1 MNDKLMQL
9 LIFAI
14 CVAGYVPLAILGTP
28 TAEYVTL
35 IGPVLAV
42 VILQGRLGKQD
53 EVLDEQS
60 GKLDTI
66 SHQTNGVLTERI
78 NTAVADGVKAA
89 LTEREGT
96 GTQ

>member
-1 MNDKLMQL
+1 MSDKMMQV

-28 TAEYVTL
+28 TAEFVTL
-35 IGPVLAV
+35 VGPVLAV

-53 EVLDEQS
+53 QVLEEQDK
-60 GKLDTI
+60 KLDQIT
-66 SHQTNGVLTERI
+66 HQTNGVLTERI

-89 LTEREGT
+89 LAEREGS
-96 GTQ
+96 GT

>member
-1 MNDKLMQL
+1 MNDKLMQV

-14 CVAGYVPLAILGTP
+14 CVAGYVPLALKGLA

-53 EVLDEQS
+53 EAL
-60 GKLDTI
+60 GKI
-66 SHQTNGVLTERI
+66 QEQTNGVLDKRI
-78 NTAVADGVKAA
+78 EDGVLKALA
-89 LTEREGT
+89 SREGS
-96 GTQ
+96 GTE

>member
-1 MNDKLMQL
+1 MSDKLMQV

-28 TAEYVTL
+28 TAEFVTL

-53 EVLDEQS
+53 EVLDEQN
-60 GKLDTI
+60 GKLDKIT
-66 SHQTNGVLTERI
+66 HQTNGVLTERI
-78 NTAVADGVKAA
+78 NNAVADGVKAA
-89 LTEREGT
+89 LAEREGS
-96 GTQ
+96 GT

>member
-1 MNDKLMQL
+1 VNDKLMQV

-14 CVAGYVPLAILGTP
+14 CVVGYVPLALKGAA

-53 EVLDEQS
+53 EKMDVQDA
-60 GKLDTI
+60 KLDQIT
-66 SHQTNGVLTERI
+66 HQTNGVLTERI

-89 LTEREGT
+89 LADREGT
-96 GTQ
+96 GTE

>member
-1 MNDKLMQL
+1 MSDKLMQV

-28 TAEYVTL
+28 TAEFVTL

-53 EVLDEQS
+53 EVLDEHDK
-60 GKLDTI
+60 KLDKIT
-66 SHQTNGVLTERI
+66 HQTNGVLTERI
-78 NTAVADGVKAA
+78 NTAVAEGVKAA
-89 LTEREGT
+89 LAEREGSDT
-96 GTQ
+96 